1 MADYHVR
8 ILPDNK
14 LVTIS
19 DEQNLL
25 KAMTAAGMPLQT
37 SCGGRGTCGQCRVS
51 IKEGQVCSPEA
62 GTISKEEQLL
72 GYVLACQS
80 WPASDLVVEV
90 PVDAKLGEHRV
101 LLGEELEVQEA
112 RHGEDAEAFI
122 LCGENGCPAVEL
134 PVYRKIEL
142 KIPQPS
148 LDDPED
154 DWGRLTRA
162 IRGKTGI
169 TQLSTTLNVLRTLPQ
184 VLRDAGWDVSVALA
198 EKDTLQC
205 VEIAGVEPNSNGQ
218 KCYGLTVDIGT
229 TTVAAELVD
238 LATGQSGG
246 AKGTFNR
253 QSVYGDDVISR
264 IIHAEEDR
272 NGLEELQK
280 AILETINNLINDLA
294 GGLGIEQ
301 SDIRAAVCAGNTAM
315 THLFLG
321 IEPAYIRLEP
331 YTPAVNHIP
340 AVQAGQVGLNIH
352 PQAWVR
358 FIPGTAS
365 YVGGDITAGVLATG
379 MSDTGSLTL
388 FIDIGTNGEMV
399 LGNKEWLI
407 ACACSAGPAFEG
419 GGLRYG
425 MRAMDGA
432 IEQVRITA
440 GGSTVQYSTI
450 GGVTPLGICG
460 TGLIDCV
467 AWLYRAGVIDRGGA
481 FAPHSSSSRIRDA
494 AGEKEFIL
502 VWSGEAGG
510 SSDISISE
518 AEIKYILRSKAA
530 VYAGIRS
537 LLQMVGLPF
546 EAIERVV
553 IAGGFGRY
561 INIREAINIGLL
573 PDIPVP
579 KYAYIGNSSLKGA
592 RLSLLSKSA
601 RDAVEEIAGKITYL
615 ELSTGNTFME
625 EFVSALFIPH
635 TDLELFPTAARR
647 K

>member
-8 ILPDNK
+8 VLPNNK
-14 LVTIS
+14 LITLS

-25 KAMTAAGMPLQT
+25 SALAAAGMPLQA
-37 SCGGRGTCGQCRVS
+37 SCGGRGTCGQCRVI
-51 IKEGQVCSPEA
+51 IKEGQVCSTEA
-62 GTISKEEQLL
+62 GTISQEEQRR

-80 WPASDLVVEV
+80 RPASDLAVEV
-90 PVDAKLGEHRV
+90 PAGTKLGEHRV
-101 LLGEELEVQEA
+101 LLGEEQEARGA

-122 LCGENGCPAVEL
+122 LYGDNSYPAVER
-134 PVYRKIEL
+134 PVYRKIRL
-142 KIPQPS
+142 KIPQPT
-148 LDDPED
+148 LDDPAD
-154 DWGRLTRA
+154 DCGRLTRA
-162 IRGKTGI
+162 TRGETGI
-169 TQLSTTLNVLRTLPQ
+169 ERLSVSLNVLRDLPR

-198 EKDTLQC
+198 EKDTWQG
-205 VEIAGVEPNSNGQ
+205 VEIAGVEPYSSGQ
-218 KCYGLTVDIGT
+218 KYYGLAVDIGT

-238 LATGQSGG
+238 LETGRTGG
-246 AKGTFNR
+246 AGGTFNR

-264 IIHAEEDR
+264 IIHTEE
-272 NGLEELQK
+272 NPGGLAELQK
-280 AILETINNLINDLA
+280 AILETVNDLIKDLA
-294 GGLGIEQ
+294 EGLGIEQ
-301 SDIRAAVCAGNTAM
+301 ADIRAVVCAGNTAM
-315 THLFLG
+315 THFFLG
-321 IEPAYIRLEP
+321 IDPAYIRLEP
-331 YTPAVNHIP
+331 YTPAANNIP
-340 AVQAGQVGLNIH
+340 VVQAGQAGLHIH

-379 MSDTGSLTL
+379 MSEADTLTL

-399 LGNKEWLI
+399 LGNNEWLI
-407 ACACSAGPAFEG
+407 SCACSAGPAFEG

-432 IEQVRITA
+432 IENVRIAA
-440 GGSTVQYSTI
+440 GGSTIRYSTI
-450 GGVTPLGICG
+450 GGGAPLGICG

-467 AWLYRAGVIDRGGA
+467 AWLYRSGVIDRGGS
-481 FAPHSSSSRIRDA
+481 FAPHTPSPRVRDA
-494 AGEKEFIL
+494 GVGKEFVL
-502 VWSGEAGG
+502 AWSGEAGG
-510 SSDISISE
+510 GSDISISE

-537 LLQMVGLPF
+537 MLQMVGLPF

-573 PDIPVP
+573 PDIPVQ

-592 RLSLLSKSA
+592 RLSLLSKAA
-601 RDAVEEIAGKITYL
+601 RDAAEKIAGKITYL
-615 ELSTGNTFME
+615 ELSAGNTFME

>member
-1 MADYHVR
+1 MADYQVR
-8 ILPDNK
+8 ILPDNI
-14 LVTIS
+14 LVAIS
-19 DEQNLL
+19 DDQNLL
-25 KAMTAAGMPLQT
+25 QAMTAAGLPLQA
-37 SCGGRGTCGQCRVS
+37 SCGGRGTCGQCRVL
-51 IKEGQVCSPEA
+51 IKEGQVCSA
-62 GTISKEEQLL
+62 GPGTLTSEEQRQ

-80 WPASDLVVEV
+80 WPDSDLVVEV
-90 PVDAKLGEHRV
+90 PVDTKLGEHRV
-101 LLGEELEVQEA
+101 LLGEDLQVQEA
-112 RHGEDAEAFI
+112 RYGEEAEAFI
-122 LCGENGCPAVEL
+122 LCGENGCSNVER
-134 PVYRKIEL
+134 PVYRKIKLE
-142 KIPQPS
+142 IPQPT
-148 LDDPED
+148 LDDPAD
-154 DWGRLTRA
+154 DWGRLLRA
-162 IRGKTGI
+162 IRAETGI
-169 TQLSTTLNVLRTLPQ
+169 KQLSTTLEVLRTLPRA
-184 VLRDAGWDVSVALA
+184 LRGAGWQVAVALA
-198 EKDTLQC
+198 EKDTSQC
-205 VEIAGVEPNSNGQ
+205 VEIAGVESNSPGQ
-218 KCYGLTVDIGT
+218 KCYGLAVDIGT

-238 LATGQSGG
+238 LETGQTGG

-264 IIHAEEDR
+264 IIHAEENRD
-272 NGLEELQK
+272 GLEELQT
-280 AILETINNLINDLA
+280 AILETVNDLISDLA

-315 THLFLG
+315 THLSLG
-321 IEPAYIRLEP
+321 VDPTYIRLEP
-331 YTPAVNHIP
+331 YAPAVNSIP
-340 AVQAGQVGLNIH
+340 AVQAEQVGLHIH

-379 MSDTGSLTL
+379 MSDAGTLTL

-399 LGNKEWLI
+399 LGNNEWLI
-407 ACACSAGPAFEG
+407 SCACSAGPAFEG
-419 GGLRYG
+419 GGLRHG
-425 MRAMDGA
+425 MRAMAGA

-440 GGSTVQYSTI
+440 GGSKVQYSTI
-450 GGVTPLGICG
+450 GGGSPLGICG

-467 AWLYRAGVIDRGGA
+467 AWLYRSGVIDRGGS
-481 FAPHSSSSRIRDA
+481 FAPPTPCSRIRDA
-494 AGEKEFIL
+494 AGGKEFVL
-502 VWSGEAGG
+502 AWSGEAGG

-537 LLQMVGLPF
+537 MLQMVGLPF

-573 PDIPVP
+573 PDIPVQ

-592 RLSLLSKSA
+592 RLFLLSKSA

-647 K
+647 